1 MHRLSIIHQSPQ
13 ATLYPI
19 SLILPIMEQTASP
32 AKYTKEDIDRI
43 ARSASFVENLCIAMN
58 IINDSV
64 AMHGDLMVK
73 QDIGNI
79 QRAHELLKN
88 TVDSIS
94 ERIKKET
101 DGDMDFKIDTW

>member
-1 MHRLSIIHQSPQ
+1 
-13 ATLYPI
+13 
-19 SLILPIMEQTASP
+19 MEQTASP
-32 AKYTKEDIDRI
+32 AKYTKQDIDSI
-43 ARSASFVENLCIAMN
+43 ARSASFVENLCIAKN

-64 AMHGDLMVK
+64 PMHGDHMVK

>member
-1 MHRLSIIHQSPQ
+1 
-13 ATLYPI
+13 
-19 SLILPIMEQTASP
+19 MEQTASP

-43 ARSASFVENLCIAMN
+43 ARSASFVENLCIA
-58 IINDSV
+58 INDSV

>member
-1 MHRLSIIHQSPQ
+1 
-13 ATLYPI
+13 
-19 SLILPIMEQTASP
+19 MEQTASP

-88 TVDSIS
+88 TVDSYPRGSRRKRTATWIS
-94 ERIKKET
+94 RSIRGE
-101 DGDMDFKIDTW
+101 

>member
-1 MHRLSIIHQSPQ
+1 
-13 ATLYPI
+13 
-19 SLILPIMEQTASP
+19 
-32 AKYTKEDIDRI
+32 
-43 ARSASFVENLCIAMN
+43 
-58 IINDSV
+58 
-64 AMHGDLMVK
+64 MVK